1 MKLEE
6 LLKLYN
12 FRLYRTDLHDN
23 NKENSNT
30 IRIYLDFQNWFE
42 FGIDDWSSDEQK
54 ATNIKRIL
62 TEDILNKEVD
72 SFRVDDDMNIF
83 VVYLKEKG

>member
-23 NKENSNT
+23 NKENINV
-30 IRIYLDFQNWFE
+30 N
-42 FGIDDWSSDEQK
+42 
-54 ATNIKRIL
+54 
-62 TEDILNKEVD
+62 
-72 SFRVDDDMNIF
+72 
-83 VVYLKEKG
+83 